1 MLASTIRP
9 AAVLTDREP
18 PDLDEPA
25 ITRLLHL
32 GIAAV
37 MGTTLLV
44 FHSALIA
51 VAATALPFA

>member
-1 MLASTIRP
+1 MLSSTIRP
-9 AAVLTDREP
+9 AAVSLHRES
-18 PDLDEPA
+18 PDLDNPA
-25 ITRLLHL
+25 VTRLLHI

-51 VAATALPFA
+51 MATSALPFA